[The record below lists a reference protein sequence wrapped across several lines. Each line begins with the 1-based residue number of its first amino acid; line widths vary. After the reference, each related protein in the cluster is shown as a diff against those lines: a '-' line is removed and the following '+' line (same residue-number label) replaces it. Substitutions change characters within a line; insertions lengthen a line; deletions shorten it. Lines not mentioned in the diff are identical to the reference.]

1 MNILNTK
8 IILATTICIS
18 SLATKAQTI
27 EYSKRKNNYTVNDT
41 VIAKLDIKGN
51 GFGRCRSFFVK
62 DLNEKKLIEYNNIA
76 EKDTFGGFH
85 GWYNVSIPEFNLQFN
100 MDENQDLNSEKFF
113 ANVPIAFKLMNVD
126 GKLNKDACKK
136 FAAQNSFSNEKAF
149 HRLND
154 SLKALVSG
162 DRPIVARNR
171 KYPPYADANGRIG
184 QGDDVIGKWELKVIP
199 NSVPGSSMAPIRI
212 IYIKNTAGTLL
223 AIYYKGTTDYTMFG
237 KKKETVS
244 LNPGATKVFSGN
256 ESDILL
262 IGKIAEDLVYRGIL

>member
-113 ANVPIAFKLMNVD
+113 ANVHIAFKLMNVD
-126 GKLNKDACKK
+126 VKLNKDDCKK
-136 FAAQNSFSNEKAF
+136 FNC
-149 HRLND
+149 
-154 SLKALVSG
+154 
-162 DRPIVARNR
+162 P
-171 KYPPYADANGRIG
+171 
-184 QGDDVIGKWELKVIP
+184 
-199 NSVPGSSMAPIRI
+199 
-212 IYIKNTAGTLL
+212 
-223 AIYYKGTTDYTMFG
+223 
-237 KKKETVS
+237 
-244 LNPGATKVFSGN
+244 
-256 ESDILL
+256 
-262 IGKIAEDLVYRGIL
+262 